1 VNIQT
6 KTQNKTIVNSSESAE
21 PRRAKTHAWLL
32 ALGLVVVL
40 GAPVV
45 GVVVASGASGVGA
58 QAAVLSV
65 ARGLAAPLP
74 SVVVAEAGQATA
86 SSADSESVVAAASR
100 AVEQLKTFTNRD
112 HFANVRAARPLV
124 TDKYWDTLDAA
135 IASGE
140 AADAVSGGI
149 DPTTGRDRQDFYGVV
164 TRVTDAHVDSLE
176 LERAQVTVRATREET
191 RAGQV
196 RAVYAANFVV
206 TLERAQ
212 DTWLVDS
219 ITDAK

>member
-1 VNIQT
+1 MNIQT

-65 ARGLAAPLP
+65 ARGFAAPLP
-74 SVVVAEAGQATA
+74 SAVVAEAGQA
-86 SSADSESVVAAASR
+86 SNADSEQVVAAASR

-124 TDKYWDTLDAA
+124 TDKYWEVLDAT

-140 AADAVSGGI
+140 AADAANGGI
-149 DPTTGRDRQDFYGVV
+149 DPTTGRDRKDFYGVV
-164 TRVTDAHVDSLE
+164 TRVVETHVDSLE
-176 LERAQVTVRATREET
+176 LERAQVTVSASREET